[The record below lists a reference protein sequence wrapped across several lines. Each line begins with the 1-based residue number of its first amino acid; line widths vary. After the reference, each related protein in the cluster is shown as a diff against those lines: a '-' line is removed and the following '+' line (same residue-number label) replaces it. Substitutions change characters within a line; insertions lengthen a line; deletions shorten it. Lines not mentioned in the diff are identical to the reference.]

1 MDPIFDLTAACESA
15 EVVKR
20 VKLAAGS
27 LGSRFRIAGGFVAN
41 QVKSFMAKLLHLAKK
56 AEDDG
61 TEMPK
66 ATEAMLGDD
75 LMFLSETAMEGFFGK
90 KGPNWNDSHNATNEL
105 APFFISKKSSF
116 KSSANGPKR
125 YYVHTDDD
133 FGNFC
138 TSLAQSIKKNYL
150 WDNEVPLMILG
161 MSTGKGNTVVGMLRS
176 DWESMTTVSIGALY
190 VSCDKDL
197 RKIWDGSLKV
207 SEFTV
212 TLEYDEYWHI
222 GSAPVQTP
230 TTVIMLGSST
240 YEITGNKSAAES
252 EMPTTDSF
260 EPAQD
265 DMVAGIV
272 SAVIA
277 TAVTAAIVWLTEL
290 ICRGIA
296 KLAKAAGRAVSKT
309 ELWQR
314 IEKKHK
320 KNVENRQMM
329 RAAAQRERRDAE
341 VIDGHT
347 RAEWHAAVDAFIK
360 NHGATINGILT
371 KHQNAAKSELNQLK
385 NRRPEW
391 KGLDVNALTEFPS
404 DHWIEYTDN
413 APSWSCSIMMFGYI
427 VDDEYGMENMLED
440 LSDNEIQKKLDS
452 LHVQGTTVKSVKSKT
467 VETINAYLSEGYKVM
482 TKHAENALEE
492 VCKHLGIPAPSEGVD
507 YENGENYVFYYFSL
521 YIGDIKGYI
530 EKTYMPKTD
539 N

>member
-27 LGSRFRIAGGFVAN
+27 LGSRFKVAGGFVAN
-41 QVKSFMAKLLHLAKK
+41 QVKSFMAKLRQLVKK

-75 LMFLSETAMEGFFGK
+75 LMFLSESAMEGLFGK
-90 KGPNWNDSHNATNEL
+90 KSPNWNDSHNATNEL

-116 KSSANGPKR
+116 KSGANGPKR

-138 TSLAQSIKKNYL
+138 TSIAQSIKKNYL
-150 WDNEVPLMILG
+150 WENEVPLMILG
-161 MSTGKGNTVVGMLRS
+161 MSNDKGNIVVGMLRAN
-176 DWESMTTVSIGALY
+176 WESMTTVSIGALY

-230 TTVIMLGSST
+230 MTVIMLGSST
-240 YEITGNKSAAES
+240 YEITGNKTAAES
-252 EMPTTDSF
+252 EMSTTNSF
-260 EPAQD
+260 EPAQEVG
-265 DMVAGIV
+265 MSGVA
-272 SAVIA
+272 AAAIA
-277 TAVTAAIVWLTEL
+277 TAVTVAIVWLTQLACRL
-290 ICRGIA
+290 IGKLFGAGA
-296 KLAKAAGRAVSKT
+296 KAVSKT
-309 ELWQR
+309 ELWKS
-314 IEKKHK
+314 IAAKHK

-341 VIDGHT
+341 IIDGHT
-347 RAEWHAAVDAFIK
+347 RAEWHTAVDGFIKDHGAAV
-360 NHGATINGILT
+360 NGILT
-371 KHQNAAKSELNQLK
+371 KHQNAAKAELNQLK
-385 NRRPEW
+385 TKRPEW

-427 VDDEYGMENMLED
+427 VDDELGMENMLED
-440 LSDNEIQKKLDS
+440 LSDDEIQKKLDL

-467 VETINAYLSEGYKVM
+467 IEAINAYLSEGYKVM

-492 VCKHLGIPAPSEGVD
+492 ICKHLGIPTPSDGVD

-521 YIGDIKGYI
+521 YIGDIRGYI